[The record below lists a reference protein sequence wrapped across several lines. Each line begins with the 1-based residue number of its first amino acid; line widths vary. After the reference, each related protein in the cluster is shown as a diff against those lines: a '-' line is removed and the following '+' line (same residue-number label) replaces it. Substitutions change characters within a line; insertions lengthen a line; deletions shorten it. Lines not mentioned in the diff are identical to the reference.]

1 MPFSPRAAPTRPPSA
16 FPSQHLD
23 ILFLLSPLIPGTTAW
38 THHCLTEIYQHKT
51 PLGSLWAEVG
61 AGGLGHSCGM
71 PALQM
76 YRQTQSGLR
85 DGPAFSGN
93 TNKINYFL
101 HKVKNKI

>member
-1 MPFSPRAAPTRPPSA
+1 M
-16 FPSQHLD
+16 FPSQDLH
-23 ILFLLSPLIPGTTAW
+23 IPFLLSPLIPGTTAW
-38 THHCLTEIYQHKT
+38 THRCLREIYQHKN
-51 PLGSLWAEVG
+51 PLGSLRAEVG

-76 YRQTQSGLR
+76 CRQRQSGLR

-101 HKVKNKI
+101 PKIKNKI